1 MQTIESLNIKNLAEA
16 PQFLAIWWLSLLF
29 FLFSAYFGFYVSF
42 LCNSEFLFLFPVEVG
57 FLTYTRIYKPPKEET
72 WLLFKENKL
81 VNLWL
86 AFAAPFTHKKKLC
99 VFCLIVVFSFHQH

>member
-16 PQFLAIWWLSLLF
+16 PQFWQFDDFPCYF

-57 FLTYTRIYKPPKEET
+57 FLAYTRIYKPPKEKT
-72 WLLFKENKL
+72 
-81 VNLWL
+81 
-86 AFAAPFTHKKKLC
+86 
-99 VFCLIVVFSFHQH
+99 